1 MRKTS
6 RPVSIYKPNF
16 GCNFGT
22 YIAEGLSDS
31 QETNYPESR
40 RMCMKVLV
48 AYDGSRCSEAALDD
62 LVRAGL
68 PESCDLTVI
77 SVAENWLVPP
87 TGAHEP
93 AGISPEPQPEKAAP
107 RYQEKDQKI
116 VAEATILANHARDRI
131 KRMFPKWRVT
141 SEAAIGSPAG
151 EILAKASEYEPDL
164 IVVGAQG
171 RSAINRFFLGSIS
184 QKVLTEAHCSVR
196 VARGRIEV
204 DPTPMRILIGFDGSK
219 GARSAVDEVAKRPW
233 REFSEIRLVT
243 VLEDL
248 TPTAIGRFIPPV
260 ATTIERVNESQRE
273 RMEKLADDAVKTF
286 RSSTISATSHIL
298 AGNPKDILVEEA
310 QRWNAD
316 CIFVGAN
323 AYGNRMERF
332 LLGSTSA
339 AVAARASC
347 SVENVRVIV

>member
-1 MRKTS
+1 
-6 RPVSIYKPNF
+6 
-16 GCNFGT
+16 
-22 YIAEGLSDS
+22 
-31 QETNYPESR
+31 
-40 RMCMKVLV
+40 MKVLV

-87 TGAHEP
+87 NAAHPE
-93 AGISPEPQPEKAAP
+93 AGINPAAQPEKAD
-107 RYQEKDQKI
+107 RTYQEKDHKI
-116 VAEATILANHARDRI
+116 VAEAQLLANHARDRVQ
-131 KRMFPKWRVT
+131 KMFPKWRVT
-141 SEAAIGSPAG
+141 SEATSGSPAG
-151 EILAKASEYEPDL
+151 EILGKANEFEPDL

-184 QKVLTEAHCSVR
+184 QKVLTEAPCSVR

-219 GARSAVDEVAKRPW
+219 GARSAVDEVAQRPW
-233 REFSEIRLVT
+233 RDFSEIRLIT
-243 VLEDL
+243 VLENL
-248 TPTAIGRFIPPV
+248 TPTAIGRFIPPI
-260 ATTIERVNESQRE
+260 ATSVERVNESQRE

-286 RSSTISATSHIL
+286 RSKTISATSHIL

-347 SVENVRVIV
+347 SVENVRAV

>member
-1 MRKTS
+1 
-6 RPVSIYKPNF
+6 
-16 GCNFGT
+16 
-22 YIAEGLSDS
+22 
-31 QETNYPESR
+31 
-40 RMCMKVLV
+40 MKVLV

-68 PESCDLTVI
+68 PELCDVTVV

-87 TGAHEP
+87 DGPH
-93 AGISPEPQPEKAAP
+93 EKAELSHAAGP
-107 RYQEKDQKI
+107 EGTALRYRQGDQKI
-116 VAEATILANHARDRI
+116 IAEATILANHARDRVQ
-131 KRMFPKWRVT
+131 RMFPKWQVASDT
-141 SEAAIGSPAG
+141 AIGSPAG
-151 EILAKASEYEPDL
+151 EILKKAKEYGPDL

-204 DPTPMRILIGFDGSK
+204 DPTPMRIIIGFDGSK
-219 GARSAVDEVAKRPW
+219 GARSAVDEAAKRPW
-233 REFSEIRLVT
+233 RDFSEIRLIT

-248 TPTAIGRFIPPV
+248 TPTAIGRFIPPIAPTV
-260 ATTIERVNESQRE
+260 ERVNQSQRE

-286 RSSTISATSHIL
+286 RSKTISATSHIL

-339 AVAARASC
+339 AVAARAAC
-347 SVENVRVIV
+347 SVENVRVI